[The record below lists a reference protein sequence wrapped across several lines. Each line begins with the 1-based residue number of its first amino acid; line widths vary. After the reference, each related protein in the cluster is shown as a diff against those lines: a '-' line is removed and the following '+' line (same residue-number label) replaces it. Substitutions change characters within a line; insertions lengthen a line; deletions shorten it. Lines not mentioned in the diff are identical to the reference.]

1 MHALALLLLL
11 LLLPGCDEPEPTPEE
26 LAAKAERDV
35 AMVEA
40 ANAAAPPLRSAAPEP
55 ISPADMEQHDMY
67 GPACTYAPGTSLGAR
82 VIAREGDAFLK
93 LEGEVMRLAADPGS
107 RELPASSRSRYD
119 GREFSLRLTVEG
131 EGGLAGEGTELSS
144 YQGSIDLRDIWGR
157 SVYTGSGLVQCGTGA
172 GG

>member
-1 MHALALLLLL
+1 MRGLTLLLLL
-11 LLLPGCDEPEPTPEE
+11 LILAGCGEPEPTPEE

-40 ANAAAPPLRSAAPEP
+40 ANKAAPPLRSAAPEP
-55 ISPADMEQHDMY
+55 ISPGDMEQHDMY

-82 VIAREGDAFLK
+82 VIAREGDAFIK

-119 GREFSLRLTVEG
+119 GREFSLRLAIEG
-131 EGGLAGEGTELSS
+131 EGGSAGEGSELTSS
-144 YQGSIDLRDIWGR
+144 QGSIDLRDVWNR
-157 SVYTGSGLVQCGTGA
+157 SVYAGTGRVQCGAGTG
-172 GG
+172 G